1 MVEEPARR
9 WRTESELTLVGYPL
23 LQSLYHLSA
32 QAVASHAS
40 GIEDGSHSP
49 CQLLIHMSIT
59 QLQKPLYKL
68 SEGHFTY
75 LLGVFLSQG

>member
-23 LQSLYHLSA
+23 LQPLYHLSGCCI
-32 QAVASHAS
+32 SAS